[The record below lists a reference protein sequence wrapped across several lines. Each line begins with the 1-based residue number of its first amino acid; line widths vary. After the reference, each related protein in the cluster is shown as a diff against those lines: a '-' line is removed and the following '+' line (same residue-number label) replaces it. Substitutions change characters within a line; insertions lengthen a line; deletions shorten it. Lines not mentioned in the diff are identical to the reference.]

1 MRVALLILRSRKRY
15 NSFDELVDEAKA
27 EHQKE
32 VNVFQFDQI
41 TDNNLSNE
49 QLNDVSLDDEQVSD
63 ATLSDEQLN
72 NEQVSDAALSDAYLS
87 NDDLR
92 GRLLE
97 IATSLQ
103 KTPDTWINLVQ
114 IGTELIQK
122 KISYRDFG
130 FAKLRPFLESFDDTF
145 EFYVKAEPGKT
156 PVYFLR
162 PRGSDSSR
170 ENAYE
175 NAYSGS
181 AYSENESRN
190 DADLLASAYSENDR
204 RDNNYRDSSYRDNGH
219 REKFPTVHSWLTKW
233 AFIHYD
239 KYPSLAGM
247 ALQERWYCGEDPEVD
262 DEYQR
267 YALLR
272 NYLNYT
278 FLRLVYERKV
288 LIKKDLET
296 NEEYAAFNTGL
307 VDRKYNDIF
316 ALFKKSDILD
326 KENYW
331 YLIDFVVAGE
341 DAGKTLVRVFNP
353 LPARAN
359 YFGKNLQ
366 NMLYDT
372 STGDLSCDY
381 QHIIIERLYRFPVP
395 FLKKCCPP
403 EMRQIGD
410 MDIDDAYDLSAPL
423 AERKAY
429 FEELAQRIDAN
440 NQSFNWIKNRLEYA
454 IKMALKRVEWNYKTA
469 IPMYNPKHKK
479 VQLLLPLSL
488 LDENKVDLALVVQRY
503 LSGAYQGETILP
515 LDRAYGNSR
524 LVTRPDSDW
533 LKTEGIHLSE
543 DGVDDD
549 ENIDD

>member
-1 MRVALLILRSRKRY
+1 M
-15 NSFDELVDEAKA
+15 
-27 EHQKE
+27 
-32 VNVFQFDQI
+32 
-41 TDNNLSNE
+41 
-49 QLNDVSLDDEQVSD
+49 
-63 ATLSDEQLN
+63 
-72 NEQVSDAALSDAYLS
+72 
-87 NDDLR
+87 
-92 GRLLE
+92 
-97 IATSLQ
+97 
-103 KTPDTWINLVQ
+103 VQ
-114 IGTELIQK
+114 IGTELLQENIN
-122 KISYRDFG
+122 YRDFG
-130 FAKLRPFLESFDDTF
+130 FGKLRPFLEHFDDMF
-145 EFYVKAEPGKT
+145 EFYVKAEAGKT

-162 PRGSDSSR
+162 PRENDSSC
-170 ENAYE
+170 ENV
-175 NAYSGS
+175 
-181 AYSENESRN
+181 YSENESR
-190 DADLLASAYSENDR
+190 ER
-204 RDNNYRDSSYRDNGH
+204 
-219 REKFPTVHSWLTKW
+219 FPTVHSWLTKW

-239 KYPSLAGM
+239 KYPSLAAM
-247 ALQERWYCGEDPEVD
+247 TLPERWHYGEDPEVD

-278 FLRLVYERKV
+278 FLRLVYEHKV

-331 YLIDFVVAGE
+331 YLIDFVVPGE

-353 LPARAN
+353 LPERAN

-381 QHIIIERLYRFPVP
+381 QHIIIERLYRFPAP
-395 FLKKCCPP
+395 FLKMCCPP
-403 EMRQIGD
+403 EMLQIGD
-410 MDIDDAYDLSAPL
+410 MDIDDAYDLSVSLDA
-423 AERKAY
+423 RKAY
-429 FEELAQRIDAN
+429 FNALAQRIDAN
-440 NQSFNWIKNRLEYA
+440 NQCFNWIKNRLEYA

-503 LSGAYQGETILP
+503 LSGSYQGETILP
-515 LDRAYGNSR
+515 LDRAYSNSR

-533 LKTEGIHLSE
+533 LKTEGIHISM
-543 DGVDDD
+543 DSVDDE
-549 ENIDD
+549 ENADD